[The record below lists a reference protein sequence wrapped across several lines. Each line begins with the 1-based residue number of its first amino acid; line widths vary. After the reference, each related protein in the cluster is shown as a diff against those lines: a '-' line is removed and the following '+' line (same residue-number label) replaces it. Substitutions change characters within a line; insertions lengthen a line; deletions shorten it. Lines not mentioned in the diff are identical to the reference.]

1 MPTFVN
7 ETRNAE
13 HKLVDKYFAT
23 LDLASLHMQHAMD
36 SPKAQRLFRH
46 VLDLEHDAGPE
57 ADYIIRTWKKERGL
71 DESHDRDRR
80 GDV

>member
-1 MPTFVN
+1 M
-7 ETRNAE
+7 
-13 HKLVDKYFAT
+13 DKYFAT

-71 DESHDRDRR
+71 DESHDRDCR